1 MPEFVWNEYEFIE
14 CLGVL
19 PEVNEYDA
27 SHTFKVERHGLRLEL
42 NVSQYDGDIFLHIFR
57 EGIETPIF
65 AMRLIDCA
73 GARYVRD
80 KHSDFLEFAPAECFW
95 RSSRGRYDRE
105 LSVPFGFRVSVN
117 PHIKIEPFSE

>member
-19 PEVNEYDA
+19 PEVSEYDD
-27 SHTFKVERHGLRLEL
+27 SRTFKVERDGLRLEL
-42 NVSQYDGDIFLHIFR
+42 NVSQYDGDIILDLFR
-57 EGIETPIF
+57 EGVEPHVF
-65 AMRLIDCA
+65 FMRLMGCE

-80 KHSDFLEFAPAECFW
+80 KGGDFIEFAPAKSFG
-95 RSSRGRYDRE
+95 SRYDGRTPA
-105 LSVPFGFRVSVN
+105 PFGFRVSVN